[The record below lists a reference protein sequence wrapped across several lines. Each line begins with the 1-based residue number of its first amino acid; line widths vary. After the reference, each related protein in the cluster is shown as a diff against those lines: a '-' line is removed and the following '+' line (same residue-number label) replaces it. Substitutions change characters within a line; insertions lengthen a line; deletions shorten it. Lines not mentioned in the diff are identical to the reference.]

1 MDIIKDIITN
11 YNFEIVLGLGVT
23 IIFMFILTLVNVFR
37 ISSMKKKYNKLVKNV
52 DGGSLEEIIMQHVEV
67 VDDVKIQLNGL
78 VDYCDDLDSRLKLS
92 LQKIGFV
99 RYNAFNEMGS
109 DLSYS
114 IALLDD
120 NLSGFIIT
128 SIYGREE
135 CNTYAKSVENG
146 KSKYN
151 LSTEEMQSID
161 RAIKGNI
168 FTSSKSRIS

>member
-168 FTSSKSRIS
+168 FTSSKSRTS